1 MATALELTLESE
13 QEAKF
18 QALKSLQSKKIKYL
32 MSSIDAKDKE
42 LAKLKILGKDNR
54 RTQMIQALK
63 NKLRDQELVSDVVKE
78 ELSRKG
84 DMDQDEVNAYIMRK
98 TLGGPKRFRP
108 LTREELENKINDL
121 EKKIK
126 RNGMETASRIGV
138 SSQQVTSSSGAS
150 IDVRSSYNNGN
161 TTSGNVS
168 TAAEDLSVMA
178 KLADEVQHLRI
189 ILDSKDATIEHQKE
203 DISRLRA
210 RNSELRVSDE
220 ELDFQD
226 RNYRELKQAYDRMSE
241 DLFEN
246 SQKVASCTEENILL
260 RAEIANEVQVNQA
273 ELDGLH
279 DQSEKLLKQNSSLL
293 KSMATLEHDLEKALH
308 DLTSA
313 GALNSSASASDA
325 TKTAAT
331 IALESKVLRLTEKL
345 KMSDEKCSEF
355 VIENKQIDTLKDTLR
370 DKNNNI
376 KELKRNIEDLGK
388 NKNQGNTISGD
399 KTNDELRLK
408 IVDLMEENK
417 TLKQALAVATIG
429 LKPSSS
435 TDRIAK

>member
-1 MATALELTLESE
+1 MPEIDMATALELTLESE
-13 QEAKF
+13 QETKF

-84 DMDQDEVNAYIMRK
+84 DMDQEEVNAYIMRK

-126 RNGMETASRIGV
+126 RNGVDTTSRIGIKN
-138 SSQQVTSSSGAS
+138 QQVTSSSGAN
-150 IDVRSSYNNGN
+150 IDVRSSYNNSNITNGN
-161 TTSGNVS
+161 ISSTT
-168 TAAEDLSVMA
+168 EDLSVMA

-203 DISRLRA
+203 DISRLRT

-226 RNYRELKQAYDRMSE
+226 RNYRELKQAYDR
-241 DLFEN
+241 
-246 SQKVASCTEENILL
+246 V
-260 RAEIANEVQVNQA
+260 
-273 ELDGLH
+273 
-279 DQSEKLLKQNSSLL
+279 
-293 KSMATLEHDLEKALH
+293 
-308 DLTSA
+308 
-313 GALNSSASASDA
+313 
-325 TKTAAT
+325 
-331 IALESKVLRLTEKL
+331 SK
-345 KMSDEKCSEF
+345 
-355 VIENKQIDTLKDTLR
+355 
-370 DKNNNI
+370 
-376 KELKRNIEDLGK
+376 
-388 NKNQGNTISGD
+388 
-399 KTNDELRLK
+399 
-408 IVDLMEENK
+408 
-417 TLKQALAVATIG
+417 
-429 LKPSSS
+429 
-435 TDRIAK
+435 

>member
-1 MATALELTLESE
+1 V
-13 QEAKF
+13 
-18 QALKSLQSKKIKYL
+18 IIYYL
-32 MSSIDAKDKE
+32 
-42 LAKLKILGKDNR
+42 
-54 RTQMIQALK
+54 
-63 NKLRDQELVSDVVKE
+63 
-78 ELSRKG
+78 
-84 DMDQDEVNAYIMRK
+84 
-98 TLGGPKRFRP
+98 
-108 LTREELENKINDL
+108 
-121 EKKIK
+121 
-126 RNGMETASRIGV
+126 
-138 SSQQVTSSSGAS
+138 
-150 IDVRSSYNNGN
+150 
-161 TTSGNVS
+161 
-168 TAAEDLSVMA
+168 
-178 KLADEVQHLRI
+178 
-189 ILDSKDATIEHQKE
+189 
-203 DISRLRA
+203 
-210 RNSELRVSDE
+210 
-220 ELDFQD
+220 
-226 RNYRELKQAYDRMSE
+226 
-241 DLFEN
+241 
-246 SQKVASCTEENILL
+246 
-260 RAEIANEVQVNQA
+260 
-273 ELDGLH
+273 
-279 DQSEKLLKQNSSLL
+279 
-293 KSMATLEHDLEKALH
+293 ALH

-376 KELKRNIEDLGK
+376 KELKRSIEDLGK